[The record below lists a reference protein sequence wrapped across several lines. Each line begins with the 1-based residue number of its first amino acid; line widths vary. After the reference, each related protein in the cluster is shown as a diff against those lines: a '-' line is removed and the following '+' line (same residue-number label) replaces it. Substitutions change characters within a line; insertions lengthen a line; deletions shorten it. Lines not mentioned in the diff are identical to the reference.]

1 MLQSGHM
8 IDLIKNINE
17 HPPWLFSRRFRLPVS
32 ACFLA
37 MAAQAVPVDWVSWYD
52 FALLAAA
59 GALLYGAVFLL
70 PHEKRRLKEIRK
82 YLGRLELDKAK
93 DLLSRPVFLPG
104 VPFLIQ
110 RGFLQTMYYLHR
122 KDLLGAYTAIVP
134 TGKHYLLPKEAMEY
148 SCLKGRI
155 YWETGNIRDFIALF
169 EDEKTISLNEN
180 FSTSYSV
187 LKSHWYA
194 AKRDLRNAKQVLES
208 VIATDIDKVT
218 KIHLYNELAVFEG
231 RSGNKQEQIS
241 HLFNAAKLLKKT
253 PLPVYF
259 ESVFHNLA
267 INLLQEG
274 RDTEARQVMN
284 DYREHIDLKNVQ
296 QCLMFC
302 RWEKG

>member
-59 GALLYGAVFLL
+59 GALLYGAVFL
-70 PHEKRRLKEIRK
+70 
-82 YLGRLELDKAK
+82 
-93 DLLSRPVFLPG
+93 
-104 VPFLIQ
+104 
-110 RGFLQTMYYLHR
+110 QTMYYLHR

-148 SCLKGRI
+148 NCLKGRI

-208 VIATDIDKVT
+208 VIATDIDEVT

-274 RDTEARQVMN
+274 RDTEACQVMN